1 MFLELLLWDTE
12 ASASLVPVTD
22 GLCLLIPGL
31 SRPAKRTVTPN
42 ANLPLSQMSC
52 PESP

>member
-12 ASASLVPVTD
+12 ASASLVLVTD
-22 GLCLLIPGL
+22 GLCLIPGL
-31 SRPAKRTVTPN
+31 SSPAKRTVTPN
-42 ANLPLSQMSC
+42 ANLPLGQVNC